1 MSNHVK
7 EWLNAYLDG
16 ELKGRQL
23 HQVEE
28 HLAECEECQA
38 EFESLQGLS
47 SLLQDVHAPTL
58 VSHERFVS
66 QVNLRLPQRRE
77 KQTSG
82 NSMGFGWWLI
92 PVTLMAAWI
101 FISTTSLISNVITV
115 ADSFG
120 LFDTTTASFISAGP
134 DQADWTARLGQVG
147 ALQGNSLQ
155 WAERS
160 ESYTRSVLP
169 QFILQVSVAL
179 LYLTWIAIWWARRT
193 RQGHGQLLE
202 G

>member
-23 HQVEE
+23 HLVEE
-28 HLAECEECQA
+28 HLAECEACQA

-47 SLLQDVHAPTL
+47 SLLQEVHAPTL

-66 QVNLRLPQRRE
+66 QVNLRLSQRRE
-77 KQTSG
+77 KETS
-82 NSMGFGWWLI
+82 NNMSIGWWLI
-92 PVTLMAAWI
+92 PVTLMAAWV
-101 FISTTSLISNVITV
+101 FISATV
-115 ADSFG
+115 LVSDMVTMANRLG
-120 LFDTTTASFISAGP
+120 LLDTTTASFISDGA
-134 DQADWTARLGQVG
+134 DQADLTARLGQVG
-147 ALQGNSLQ
+147 ALQGNNLQ

-160 ESYTRSVLP
+160 ESFTRSVLP
-169 QFILQVSVAL
+169 QFILQGSVAL
-179 LYLTWIAIWWARRT
+179 LYLVWFAIWWARRT

>member
-47 SLLQDVHAPTL
+47 SLLQEVHAPTL

-66 QVNLRLPQRRE
+66 QVNLRLPERRAKE
-77 KQTSG
+77 TRD
-82 NSMGFGWWLI
+82 NTMGFGWWLI
-92 PVTLMAAWI
+92 PVGLLAAWI
-101 FISTTSLISNVITV
+101 FISTTALISDMVTAVNRL
-115 ADSFG
+115 G
-120 LFDTTTASFISAGP
+120 LLDTTTASFISAGP
-134 DQADWTARLGQVG
+134 DQAEMTARLGQVG

-160 ESYTRSVLP
+160 ESFTRSVLP
-169 QFILQVSVAL
+169 QIILQVSVAL

-193 RQGHGQLLE
+193 RQEHGQLLE